1 VGPPED
7 GKRSLAAA
15 VARGLGRPLVRVELG
30 GRGEAQLMGT
40 RRSRTGAQPGKLI
53 GAYHDA
59 GVRDPVFLLE
69 EIDDIGLG
77 NVEGDPVEALEEFLD
92 PDLRQEFTDRYLEIP
107 FDLSETVFIASAND
121 FYRIPRNLREFLIEI
136 RISGRT
142 PEEKVEIARRNM
154 LPQLIEE
161 HGLSEGD
168 LTADDEALT
177 YLTRGYARDSGL
189 GSLRRMLS
197 SILRYVA
204 LRKEQGM
211 EVPIAL
217 TKQLTEEVLGI
228 PRYPSTAAESSPEIG
243 VVTGLAWTSSGGEL
257 MFIEALKMPGTG
269 RLITT
274 GLLGEVMRE
283 SVTAAFSYVRSRAD
297 ILGIASASFTE
308 TDVHVHFPVG
318 ATPKDGPSAG
328 AAITLAIASSLS
340 ERPVRH
346 DIAMTGEVTLR
357 GRILEIGGVKE
368 KILAAY
374 RANLRQVIL
383 PSGNERDLRDVPEDV
398 RSGMTFHLVDR
409 MDEVLELCLL
419 EKSVAPQRRTRRVSE
434 RSGIRQAAKSATS
447 TSTTPAEKE

>member
-1 VGPPED
+1 
-7 GKRSLAAA
+7 
-15 VARGLGRPLVRVELG
+15 
-30 GRGEAQLMGT
+30 
-40 RRSRTGAQPGKLI
+40 
-53 GAYHDA
+53 
-59 GVRDPVFLLE
+59 
-69 EIDDIGLG
+69 
-77 NVEGDPVEALEEFLD
+77 
-92 PDLRQEFTDRYLEIP
+92 
-107 FDLSETVFIASAND
+107 
-121 FYRIPRNLREFLIEI
+121 
-136 RISGRT
+136 
-142 PEEKVEIARRNM
+142 
-154 LPQLIEE
+154 
-161 HGLSEGD
+161 
-168 LTADDEALT
+168 
-177 YLTRGYARDSGL
+177 
-189 GSLRRMLS
+189 MLS

-297 ILGIASASFTE
+297 VLGIASASFTE